1 MITKKPTK
9 KKQTKTKKTTN
20 PTRRDTMS
28 KLIYNRRRFLGTA
41 AATGAF
47 MASPAYI
54 RRANAQGSGEVNI
67 WTYNDFVPEAFKDQF
82 EAETGIKVNVRL
94 VDDQGKQ
101 FNLLAAEQPNPT
113 VDIMTVAGHR
123 FLQFI
128 QSDLLEPL
136 DTDRLSN
143 WGNINPTFSESDW
156 ATINGNKW
164 GAPILSGMEVLSY
177 NTDYVTEE
185 EALTWDTLFSEKYSG
200 QTAYIIQDMMSI
212 VMLKMGYDGNM
223 VAYMDDPEEAAR
235 IVEEAKNF
243 LIEHKPLVRKYYDG
257 GAEFQQMMVNRDIT
271 LGHSWNG
278 PAAALINDGFP
289 LGMTIPREGSYGFV
303 YTYNI
308 AKNAPNAE
316 NAYRF
321 LDAILASPEIGAA
334 MTKASGFISTYKG
347 ADQYLTDLERKSTSF
362 PEEQLANLQFF
373 RAEANE
379 LKYNLVDPAVEAIKA
394 A

>member
-1 MITKKPTK
+1 METP
-9 KKQTKTKKTTN
+9 
-20 PTRRDTMS
+20 DMS

-41 AATGAF
+41 ALSGAAI
-47 MASPAYI
+47 ASPAYL
-54 RRANAQGSGEVNI
+54 RRAHAQQGGEVNI
-67 WTYNDFVPEAFKDQF
+67 WTYNDFVPEAFKEQF
-82 EAETGIKVNVRL
+82 QDETGIKVNVRL

-101 FNLLAAEQPNPT
+101 FNLLAAEQPNPS

-128 QSDLLEPL
+128 ESDLLSPM
-136 DTDRLSN
+136 DTDRLTN
-143 WGNINPTFSESDW
+143 WDHINPTFSESDW
-156 ATINGNKW
+156 ATINGEKW
-164 GAPILSGMEVLSY
+164 GAPILAGMEVLSY
-177 NTDYVTEE
+177 NTDLVTAE
-185 EALTWDTLFSEKYSG
+185 EASSWDVLFSEKYSG

-212 VMLKMGYDGNM
+212 IMLKMGYDGNM
-223 VAYMDDPEEAAR
+223 VEYINDPEKAAA

-243 LIEHKPLVRKYYDG
+243 LIEKKPLVRKYYDS
-257 GAEFQQMMVNRDIT
+257 GAEFQQMMVNQDIA

-289 LGMTIPREGSYGFV
+289 LEMSIPKEGSYGFV

-308 AKNAPNAE
+308 TKNAPNLD
-316 NAYRF
+316 NAYTF

-334 MTKASGFISTYKG
+334 MTKASGFISTYKDS
-347 ADQYLTDLERKSTSF
+347 AQYLNDLEKKSTSF

-379 LKYNLVDPAVEAIKA
+379 MKYDLLDPAVEAIKA
-394 A
+394 S

>member
-1 MITKKPTK
+1 MT
-9 KKQTKTKKTTN
+9 
-20 PTRRDTMS
+20 
-28 KLIYNRRRFLGTA
+28 KLILNRRRFLGTA
-41 AATGAF
+41 AVTGAAL
-47 MASPAYI
+47 ASPAYL
-54 RRANAQGSGEVNI
+54 RQARAAGGEVNI
-67 WTYNDFVPEAFKDQF
+67 WTYNDFVPQAFKEQF

-101 FNLLAAEQPNPT
+101 FNLLAAEAPNPT

-128 QSDLLEPL
+128 DSDLLAPL
-136 DTDRLSN
+136 DTSRLSN

-156 ATINGNKW
+156 STINGNKW

-177 NTDYVTEE
+177 NTDMVSAE
-185 EALTWDTLFSEKYSG
+185 EAESWDVLFSEKYKG

-212 VMLKMGYDGNM
+212 VMLKLGYDGNM
-223 VAYMDDPEEAAR
+223 VAYMDDPEKAAA
-235 IVEEAKNF
+235 IVEEAKQF
-243 LIEHKPLVRKYYDG
+243 LIDHKPLVRKYYDS
-257 GAEFQQMMVNRDIT
+257 GAEVQQMFVNQDIA

-289 LGMTIPREGSYGFV
+289 LAMSIPKEGSYGFV

-308 AKNAPNAE
+308 ANNAPNVD
-316 NAYRF
+316 NAYTF
-321 LDAILASPEIGAA
+321 LDAILASPEIGAS
-334 MTKASGFISTYKG
+334 MTKASGFISTYKD
-347 ADQYLTDLERKSTSF
+347 ASNYLTDLEKASTSF

-379 LKYNLVDPAVEAIKA
+379 MKYSLVDPAVEAVKA

>member
-1 MITKKPTK
+1 
-9 KKQTKTKKTTN
+9 
-20 PTRRDTMS
+20 MS
-28 KLIYNRRRFLGTA
+28 KLILNRRRFLGTA
-41 AATGAF
+41 AATGAAL
-47 MASPAYI
+47 ASPAVL
-54 RRANAQGSGEVNI
+54 RGAAAQSGGEVNI
-67 WTYNDFVPEAFKDQF
+67 WTYNDFVPEAFRTQF

-128 QSDLLEPL
+128 ENDLLAPL
-136 DTDRLSN
+136 DTGRLTN
-143 WGNINPTFSESDW
+143 WGNLNPTFSESDW
-156 ATINGNKW
+156 STINGNKW

-177 NTDYVTEE
+177 NSEIVSEE
-185 EALTWDTLFSEKYSG
+185 EAMTWDTLFSEKYSG

-212 VMLKMGYDGNM
+212 IMLKMGYDGNM
-223 VAYMDDPEEAAR
+223 VEYINDPEKAAQ
-235 IVEEAKNF
+235 IVEEAKTF
-243 LIEHKPLVRKYYDG
+243 LIEKKPLVRKYYDG
-257 GAEFQQMMVNRDIT
+257 GAEFQQMMVNQDIV

-303 YTYNI
+303 YTFNI
-308 AKNAPNAE
+308 ANNAPNAD
-316 NAYRF
+316 NAYTF
-321 LDAILASPEIGAA
+321 LDALLASSEIGAA
-334 MTKASGFISTYKG
+334 MTKASGFISTYKD
-347 ADQYLTDLERKSTSF
+347 AAQHLNDLERKSTSF

-379 LKYNLVDPAVEAIKA
+379 LKYGLVDPAVEAIKA

>member
-1 MITKKPTK
+1 MT
-9 KKQTKTKKTTN
+9 
-20 PTRRDTMS
+20 

-41 AATGAF
+41 AATGALL
-47 MASPAYI
+47 ASPAYL
-54 RRANAQGSGEVNI
+54 RRASAQSGGEVNI
-67 WTYNDFVPEAFKDQF
+67 WTYNDFVPEAFKEQF

-128 QSDLLEPL
+128 DSELLAPL

-156 ATINGNKW
+156 STINGNKW

-185 EALTWDTLFSEKYSG
+185 EALTWDTLFSEKYKG

-212 VMLKMGYDGNM
+212 VMLMKGYDGNM
-223 VAYMDDPEEAAR
+223 VAYMDDPEKAAA

-243 LIEHKPLVRKYYDG
+243 LIEHKSLVRKYYDG
-257 GAEFQQMMVNRDIT
+257 GAEFQQMMVNQDIV

-289 LGMTIPREGSYGFV
+289 LAMTIPREGSYGFV

-308 AKNAPNAE
+308 ANNAPNVD
-316 NAYRF
+316 NAYTF

-347 ADQYLTDLERKSTSF
+347 ADQYLTELERKSTSF

-373 RAEANE
+373 RAEANDM
-379 LKYNLVDPAVEAIKA
+379 KYKLVDPAVEAVKA